1 MLLEGRKSTWICVC
15 RFSELLHDM
24 DLVELQHY
32 LANLLSALAHI
43 HSLGILHRFTHGL
56 IISAGSGPPKYR
68 VA

>member
-1 MLLEGRKSTWICVC
+1 
-15 RFSELLHDM
+15 M

-56 IISAGSGPPKYR
+56 IISKG
-68 VA
+68 

>member
-1 MLLEGRKSTWICVC
+1 MLFEGRKQPGFSLICVC

-56 IISAGSGPPKYR
+56 IISKG
-68 VA
+68 